1 MTADGE
7 KVVSLAEAIIKC
19 IRSDTDYSHMQL
31 EDRLT
36 ELIHTLLQSKEEEMQ
51 WAGLMTVDRT
61 VEQAVRVAR
70 KRNMADTFVG
80 SLAGQIKIA
89 SM

>member
-1 MTADGE
+1 MTADRE
-7 KVVSLAEAIIKC
+7 KVVSLAEAIIEC
-19 IRSDTDYSHMQL
+19 IRIDTDYSHMQL

-36 ELIHTLLQSKEEEMQ
+36 ELIDALLRSTDGKKQ
-51 WAGLMTVDRT
+51 WAGLMAVDRS

-70 KRNMADTFVG
+70 QKGMADTFVG
-80 SLAGQIKIA
+80 SLAGRIKIA